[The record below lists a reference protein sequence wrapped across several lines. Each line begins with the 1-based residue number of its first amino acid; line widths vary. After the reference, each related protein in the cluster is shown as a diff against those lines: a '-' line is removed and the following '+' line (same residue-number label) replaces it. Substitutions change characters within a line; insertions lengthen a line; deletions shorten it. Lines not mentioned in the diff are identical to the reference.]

1 VTAANADLRL
11 YRRVLRQARPYW
23 GHIGALLLLNLL
35 STPLALLT
43 PVPLKIAVDSVIGS
57 RPLPGFLSWL
67 VPSTET
73 WSPTTL
79 LVLVVGLLITITLLS
94 RLVELGR
101 SLLRT
106 YTGERLVLEFRA
118 LLFRHVQRLSI
129 AYHDSRGTAD
139 SLYRIQYDAPAIQ
152 WIAIDGVIP
161 YLSAALTVAGMIYI
175 TVRLD
180 WQLALVALAVSPVLF
195 VVSQIYRRR
204 LRRHSRELKRIE
216 SSTVSVV
223 QEVLGAV
230 RVVKAF
236 GQEEREERRFVR
248 GSDQGMLAR
257 VRLAFTQ
264 ASFDLVV
271 GMTTAAGTAAVL
283 FLGVMHVR
291 AGSLTLGE
299 LLLIMAYLSQLFA
312 PLKTLSNA
320 AATLQSSL
328 ESAER
333 AFSLLDESPDVPE
346 RPSARSL
353 IRATGAVTFR
363 HVSFGYDRDQ
373 RVLED
378 VSFEIAPGTSLGI
391 EGTTGAGKTT
401 LVSLLTRFFDPTE
414 GQILLDGVDLRD
426 YRLADLRNQFA
437 IVLQEPVLF
446 SSSIAENI
454 TYAVPG
460 STEHEVIAAAKAAN
474 AHEFIVRLPQGYEA
488 RVGERGQRLSGGER
502 QRIALARAFL
512 KRAPVLVLD
521 EPTSS
526 VDTTT
531 EASIM
536 EAMARLMR
544 GRTTLMIA
552 HRLST
557 LQQCD
562 ERLRIENGRVV
573 EPVGRPPTGPRSVA
587 VR

>member
-1 VTAANADLRL
+1 VTAPSADLRL
-11 YRRVLRQARPYW
+11 YRRVLQQARPYW
-23 GHIGALLLLNLL
+23 PHIGGLLLLNLVSTLL
-35 STPLALLT
+35 SLLT
-43 PVPLKIAVDSVIGS
+43 PVPLKVAVDSVIGS
-57 RPLPGFLSWL
+57 HPLPDFLGWL
-67 VPSTET
+67 LPTAPT
-73 WSPTTL
+73 WSPTG
-79 LVLVVGLLITITLLS
+79 VLCLAVGLLITITLLS
-94 RLVELGR
+94 RLVDLGR

-129 AYHDSRGTAD
+129 AYHDSKGTAD
-139 SLYRIQYDAPAIQ
+139 SLYRIQYDAPSIQ

-161 YLSAALTVAGMIYI
+161 HLSAALTVAAMMYVTI
-175 TVRLD
+175 RLD
-180 WQLALVALAVSPVLF
+180 WQLALVALVVSPVLF
-195 VVSQIYRRR
+195 AVSQIYRRR
-204 LRRHSRELKRIE
+204 LRRHSSELKKIE

-248 GSDQGMLAR
+248 RSDQGLMAR

-271 GMTTAAGTAAVL
+271 GLTTAAGTAAVL

-291 AGSLTLGE
+291 AGHLTLGE
-299 LLLIMAYLSQLFA
+299 LLLVMAYLSQLFA
-312 PLKTLSNA
+312 PLRTLSNA

-333 AFSLLDESPDVPE
+333 AFGLLDESPDVPE
-346 RPSARSL
+346 RPGARPL
-353 IRATGAVTFR
+353 VRATGALAFR
-363 HVSFGYDRDQ
+363 NVSFGYDGDRH
-373 RVLED
+373 VLED
-378 VSFEIAPGTSLGI
+378 VSFAVAPGTSLGI
-391 EGTTGAGKTT
+391 AGTTGAGKTT
-401 LVSLLTRFFDPTE
+401 LVSLLARFFDPTE
-414 GQILLDGVDLRD
+414 GRILLDGVDLRD

-446 SSSIAENI
+446 AASIAENI
-454 TYAVPG
+454 AYAVPG
-460 STEHEVIAAAKAAN
+460 STDDEVIAAAKAAN

-526 VDTTT
+526 VDVST

-562 ERLRIENGRVV
+562 ERLRIEHGRVV
-573 EPVGRPPTGPRSVA
+573 EHADRAPAGPRNVA
-587 VR
+587 AG